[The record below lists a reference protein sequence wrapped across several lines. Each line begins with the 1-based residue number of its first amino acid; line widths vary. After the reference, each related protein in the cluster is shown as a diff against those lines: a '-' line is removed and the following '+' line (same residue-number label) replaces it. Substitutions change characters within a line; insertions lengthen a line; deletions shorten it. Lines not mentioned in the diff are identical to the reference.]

1 MDEIK
6 ADENTVF
13 PLLTVWLAMRAVS
26 AQTRLL
32 NCQKLFWVEFF
43 LEL

>member
-13 PLLTVWLAMRAVS
+13 PLLTVWLATRAVA
-26 AQTRLL
+26 AQPRFL
-32 NCQKLFWVEFF
+32 NCQKLFWVEF
-43 LEL
+43 LKL